1 MPLDPLSRV
10 LLPLFLPSELSSSSV
25 FAVDLLELSDDKHLS
40 CLVLIF
46 GRLECCGLP
55 TRLFFFNFFFKSRT
69 CCCSAST
76 VSSLYSSQ
84 VRSLVELPALGSSVS
99 LALLFILEGSRYRWD
114 GSGFCSL
121 LTSDLMTILR
131 PQSAFSEGE
140 PSGHLLSLLEE
151 RSVSIRGFSSSG
163 IIVSFP
169 RSEYPVTFSI
179 RLVIFFGILYLSKY
193 FPQTAPIVVG
203 KFLCYN

>member
-10 LLPLFLPSELSSSSV
+10 LPPLFLPSELSSSSV
-25 FAVDLLELSDDKHLS
+25 CAVDLLQLSDDKHLS

-55 TRLFFFNFFFKSRT
+55 ARLFFFNFFFKSRT
-69 CCCSAST
+69 CYCSAST
-76 VSSLYSSQ
+76 VSLLYSSQ
-84 VRSLVELPALGSSVS
+84 VRSLVELPALGSSIS
-99 LALLFILEGSRYRWD
+99 LALLFILEGSQYRWD

-131 PQSAFSEGE
+131 PRSAFSEGE

-151 RSVSIRGFSSSG
+151 RSVSIRGFFSSG
-163 IIVSFP
+163 IIVTWSK
-169 RSEYPVTFSI
+169 YPVTFSI
-179 RLVIFFGILYLSKY
+179 RLVIFLKILYL
-193 FPQTAPIVVG
+193 
-203 KFLCYN
+203 